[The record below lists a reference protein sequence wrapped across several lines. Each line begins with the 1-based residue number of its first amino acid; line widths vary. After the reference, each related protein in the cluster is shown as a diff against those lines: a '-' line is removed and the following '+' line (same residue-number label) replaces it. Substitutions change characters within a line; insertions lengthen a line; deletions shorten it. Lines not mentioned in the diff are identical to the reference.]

1 MSHGIDRK
9 MSPGAAADSEE
20 FPTRRS
26 FLNVSEILRSFAFKE
41 RTLAFQEQP
50 LAFSKSERWRSKN
63 NCWRSKNNR
72 FAPSE

>member
-50 LAFSKSERWRSKN
+50 LAFKEQPLAFKEQPLRSFRKTFCQVN
-63 NCWRSKNNR
+63 
-72 FAPSE
+72 